1 VTKRIFTFIIAAVAA
16 ATLTGTAF
24 GKAAQLFP
32 GGTYLNQ
39 STTTGLSCLGGAAG
53 AGGTSTFV
61 ITVPSAQSGPG
72 ATLHIDYTFD
82 PDDPSL
88 PSYSGGDN
96 FRAQAPA
103 TGVQAVP
110 LTIPVSGDDGS
121 SATVVNST
129 ALSLDSTGVLLFDS
143 LAVNAWSC
151 ATAPGATGGGSGS
164 GGGGTVSTDCSG
176 YQPLLDA
183 LVGAKKELTHRVLES
198 QRKCL
203 KSHYKQARH
212 KLDEFI
218 RDAGK
223 AKYDQTQTG
232 AWIAMALELRASLPV
247 PPPK

>member
-1 VTKRIFTFIIAAVAA
+1 VTKRILTFTIAAVAA
-16 ATLTGTAF
+16 ATLAGTAF
-24 GKAAQLFP
+24 GGKNAQLFP

-39 STTTGLSCLGGAAG
+39 SATTGLSCLGGASDPS
-53 AGGTSTFV
+53 GTTTFM

-88 PSYSGGDN
+88 SSYSGGDN

-103 TGVQAVP
+103 TGVQTIP

-121 SATVVNST
+121 TATLVNST
-129 ALSLDSTGVLLFDS
+129 ALGIDSTGMLLFDS
-143 LAVNAWSC
+143 TAVDAWSC
-151 ATAPGATGGGSGS
+151 ATAPGATGGGG
-164 GGGGTVSTDCSG
+164 GGGGTVSSDCND

-183 LVGAKKELTHRVLES
+183 LAGAKKELTHRVVES
-198 QRKCL
+198 QKECL
-203 KSHYKQARH
+203 KGHFKQARH

-223 AKYDQTQTG
+223 AKYDPAQAG
-232 AWIAMALELRASLPV
+232 AWIAMALDLRDSLPV
-247 PPPK
+247 PPPKK